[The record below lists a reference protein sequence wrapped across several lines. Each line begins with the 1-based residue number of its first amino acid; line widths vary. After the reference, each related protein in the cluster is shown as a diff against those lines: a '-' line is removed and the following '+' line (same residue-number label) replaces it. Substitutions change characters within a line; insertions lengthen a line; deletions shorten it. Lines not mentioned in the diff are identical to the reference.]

1 MSGDTRL
8 YTHFTLQKGEQIN
21 AGKHTNDFVLRQT
34 KINNDFTQ
42 LIKHGSLDL
51 GQESGRSE
59 PNQLFPPLK

>member
-1 MSGDTRL
+1 MTVHTFHLAFPERE
-8 YTHFTLQKGEQIN
+8 GEQIN

-42 LIKHGSLDL
+42 LIKHDSLDL

-59 PNQLFPPLK
+59 PNQLFPAVK